1 MGNSKESNR
10 KREGTFPICGKEHWL
25 LFSMLFYSAH
35 SSSNG
40 RSGCSE
46 RWEGCKCLRPANDL
60 QLPLRSGNSYL
71 VAMGLLHPFFCILCF
86 FSWRKRFQKYL
97 CHCIMECKKLVLPGF
112 LSLHTGLYYK
122 ALCACSSSLCAV
134 WVACLT
140 CPFDGHHQ
148 SQRGQW
154 SMDFLI
160 LLLLFKGTSFYFDH
174 PTFIW
179 VKSERLLLQLASSKP
194 LAPLTLLQ

>member
-1 MGNSKESNR
+1 MGNSEESNR

-60 QLPLRSGNSYL
+60 QLPLRSGNRYL

-122 ALCACSSSLCAV
+122 AGCACSSSSVYCV
-134 WVACLT
+134 S
-140 CPFDGHHQ
+140 G
-148 SQRGQW
+148 
-154 SMDFLI
+154 
-160 LLLLFKGTSFYFDH
+160 LLNMSLWWPPS
-174 PTFIW
+174 I
-179 VKSERLLLQLASSKP
+179 SERPVKHGLLDFALAFQRDLFLLWSSHLYMGEKWKP
-194 LAPLTLLQ
+194 AASLWLI

>member
-60 QLPLRSGNSYL
+60 QLPLRSGNRYL
-71 VAMGLLHPFFCILCF
+71 VATGLLHPFFCILCF
-86 FSWRKRFQKYL
+86 FL
-97 CHCIMECKKLVLPGF
+97 KKKVPEVS
-112 LSLHTGLYYK
+112 LSLYNGMQK
-122 ALCACSSSLCAV
+122 ARFAGIFVFTHWSL
-134 WVACLT
+134 L
-140 CPFDGHHQ
+140 Q
-148 SQRGQW
+148 STVC
-154 SMDFLI
+154 
-160 LLLLFKGTSFYFDH
+160 LLLFSVCCVSGLLNMSLWW
-174 PTFIW
+174 PPSI
-179 VKSERLLLQLASSKP
+179 SERPVKHGLLDFALASKGP
-194 LAPLTLLQ
+194 LFTLIIPPLYGWKVKGCCYSYSSQAASLWLL